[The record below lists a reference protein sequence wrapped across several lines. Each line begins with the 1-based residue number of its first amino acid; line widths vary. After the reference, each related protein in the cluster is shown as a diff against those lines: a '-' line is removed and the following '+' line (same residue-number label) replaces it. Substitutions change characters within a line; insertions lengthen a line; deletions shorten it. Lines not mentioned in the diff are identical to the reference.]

1 MSEQE
6 FLARDAALLI
16 EINEKQ
22 KNIESAY
29 QTLWA
34 ANVDI
39 TKLQAERIKLRHVY
53 ERRNIPLRQIKN
65 RNLGGQNHD

>member
-6 FLARDAALLI
+6 FLARDLALRI

-22 KNIESAY
+22 SAIEQAY
-29 QTLWA
+29 QTLWS

-39 TKLQAERIKLRHVY
+39 THLQAERIKLRQRY
-53 ERRNIPLRQIKN
+53 YKSKQ
-65 RNLGGQNHD
+65 GGQNND

>member
-6 FLARDAALLI
+6 FLARDLALRI

-22 KNIESAY
+22 SAIEQAY
-29 QTLWA
+29 QTIWG

-39 TKLQAERIKLRHVY
+39 THLQAERIKLRQQY
-53 ERRNIPLRQIKN
+53 YKSKQ
-65 RNLGGQNHD
+65 GGQNND